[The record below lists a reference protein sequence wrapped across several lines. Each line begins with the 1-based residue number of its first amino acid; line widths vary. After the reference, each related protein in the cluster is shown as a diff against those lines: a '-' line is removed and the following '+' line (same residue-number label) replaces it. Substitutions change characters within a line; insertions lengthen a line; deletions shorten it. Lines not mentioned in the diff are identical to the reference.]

1 MQKKPCILII
11 RDGWGINPGGSDNA
25 LKNGD
30 ATLLADTPFHDYI
43 FDKYPVSKV
52 SASGEDVGLPSGQM
66 GNSEVGH
73 LNLGAGRIV
82 YQDLSRIN
90 KAIENGESIAITP
103 DGMPAIPVNAEP
115 SPARAVAVK
124 VPVTVTPPVTV
135 SSFLPLS

>member
-25 LKNGD
+25 LKHGD

-90 KAIENGESIAITP
+90 KAIENGELEQNAVLEDAFVKAKATKPAITNKP
-103 DGMPAIPVNAEP
+103 FQAKDPKAMQ
-115 SPARAVAVK
+115 SRHRR
-124 VPVTVTPPVTV
+124 
-135 SSFLPLS
+135 